1 MDVSVFLRKKKSFE
15 NRRTGNKQKKKNT
28 LDSQQQIV
36 VFAVYVY
43 FCAYVCSDIFVYL
56 KVFKSKHYH

>member
-1 MDVSVFLRKKKSFE
+1 MDVSVFLRKTKK

-36 VFAVYVY
+36 FVVYVS
-43 FCAYVCSDIFVYL
+43 FCAYVWSDIFVYL
-56 KVFKSKHYH
+56 KVFKSKNYH